1 MKLACL
7 RQRTLA
13 KSSQNSSFRPARLWA
28 VGFATFV
35 VVSVMLAAVPLRAA
49 SYSWAVSAGDWSVAS
64 NWGGS
69 LLPTSSGTAY
79 VVNGGTVNVT
89 QLGET
94 CGTLSLGSG
103 AGSGTVQMTGGS
115 LSAVSY
121 ENVGD
126 SGTGTFTQSGGIN
139 NCGASLYLGENTG
152 SSGAYNLNGGL
163 LILSS
168 LSQGSGSAAFNF
180 SGGTLRAGSGF
191 SSNVSMTLS
200 NGGGGATFDTAG
212 YSVTLAGPLSGSGSL
227 TMIGSGALTFTG
239 ANTYSGG
246 TTLGNGTLIAG
257 STGSLGSGLLALNG
271 GTLQGAYDGGGSY
284 TYLPNNILVTATA
297 SSTLNAPSGQNLPL
311 SGNLT
316 GSGTLTKIGGYSVFL
331 AGNNGGFSG
340 TYVNNVSNTM
350 LVGSGAGSAVASW
363 VVNGGNLCNTA
374 AGTQAISLG
383 ALSGSGG
390 DLGNNDPS
398 NGQVTY
404 RVGALNTSTT
414 FSGSIVNSVGG
425 GGTTVLV
432 KTGSG
437 TLALTGANSYSDG
450 TQINGGVLNFASG
463 SLPISNS
470 NISFGGGT
478 LQWATRNTQ
487 DVSSGIAP
495 IAAGQAALIDTNGN
509 SVTFASPLS
518 GPGGLTKTG
527 SGTLNLANSVNS
539 FAGNI
544 VVSGGTLVAGA
555 SGDPNSVNPTSSA
568 LGNVQLA
575 RRTISVNNGATLQF
589 TSGNVFGGAA
599 QTNDIV
605 ATPIVID
612 AGGAVVNAANSNN
625 IVGPVVLSGGTLTS
639 GSGNAS
645 VYLAWQ
651 LTAGSI
657 TVNTAPS
664 LMSGTGSYSGFNMAS
679 STTFNVG
686 ATGGPGFDLTVSAP
700 LADLQNNLGSST
712 LVKIGAGSMLVSN
725 SNNSYSGG
733 TTIGGGV
740 LTFTNGALGGGNVS
754 FSGGTLQYAGGYSD
768 NLGLRVKNS
777 ASAIAIDTN
786 GNSVMSSAFDG
797 TNVGGLI
804 KNGAGTLVVGG
815 TCGYLGPTTINAGT
829 LQLGAATGSLSIANS
844 GFETPQVGN
853 GLWTYD
859 TTGGVWNFAGT
870 SGIAADNSQ
879 FLNTAPGGTQ
889 AAFLQNS
896 SSFSQ
901 SISVGVT
908 GIYDLSFEATN
919 RPGYNADN
927 LAIDVDGV
935 SVQSWSFLRLNS
947 GSVFQTF
954 AVGIPLTAGT
964 HTLAFVGAS
973 SGGDT
978 TTLIDNI
985 STSANAHGSL
995 PSGGAVS
1002 LTGPSAML
1010 DVNGASQVIGSFAGV
1025 AGTSILDTGS
1035 LTVGDSSSTTF
1046 SGSISGAGGSLTKA
1060 GSGTLNL
1067 GGSNTY
1073 TGPTTIS
1080 QGKLVADGWLT
1091 NSAVSVNG
1099 GTLGGTGYLSSVT
1112 VNVRGT
1118 LAPGDPLGV
1127 LHLSGNLVLAAGAAM
1142 DFDLDGVSTDD
1153 ELSMPSGSLTFSG
1166 QQFSNFGFTWS
1177 AGFGPGTYT
1186 LVNAKSISGL
1196 GSNLSGSIDGLPASL
1211 SVSNNDL
1218 LLTVVPEPS
1227 TSALFGAGVVGLIG
1241 WVWQK
1246 RSRNSRVTC
1255 QRRVAMF
1262 DKTMMRGLMAV
1273 ALVATLLVGMAMA
1286 DNVILPSGLAP
1297 GSEYQI
1303 AFVTADFT
1311 SGTSGL
1317 ESYYNSFAT
1326 TEARKAQPSIL
1337 WGRPGQRSRRRMT
1350 ERTYIT
1356 LPPTCRSPP
1365 RTPQYTTPEASL
1377 WHPGTRNSG
1386 VVLV

>member
-1 MKLACL
+1 M
-7 RQRTLA
+7 LA
-13 KSSQNSSFRPARLWA
+13 KSSPRSNCRAAR
-28 VGFATFV
+28 
-35 VVSVMLAAVPLRAA
+35 LAAVAVASFVAVVLLTSLQVRADIYWKVA
-49 SYSWAVSAGDWSVAS
+49 PPNSGDWSVAT
-64 NWGGS
+64 NWTGG
-69 LLPTSSGTAY
+69 LPTSSVTAY

-227 TMIGSGALTFTG
+227 TLIGSGALTFTG
-239 ANTYSGG
+239 ANTYSSG

-316 GSGTLTKIGGYSVFL
+316 GSGTLTKTGGYSVFL

-437 TLALTGANSYSDG
+437 TLALTGANSYSGG
-450 TQINGGVLNFASG
+450 TQINGGVLTFASG
-463 SLPISNS
+463 SLPVS

-495 IAAGQAALIDTNGN
+495 IAAGQAAQIDTNGN

-527 SGTLNLANSVNS
+527 SGALNLANPVNS

-589 TSGNVFGGAA
+589 SSGNVFGGAA
-599 QTNDIV
+599 QANDIV

-625 IVGPVVLSGGTLTS
+625 IIGPVVLSGGTLTS

-712 LVKIGAGSMLVSN
+712 LVKTGAGSMLVSN

-740 LTFTNGALGGGNVS
+740 LTFTNGALGSGNVT
-754 FSGGTLQYAGGYSD
+754 FSGGTLQYAGGYSE

-786 GNSVMSSAFDG
+786 GNSVMSSAFDR

-859 TTGGVWNFAGT
+859 ITGGVWNFAGT

-908 GIYDLSFEATN
+908 GIYNLSFEATN

-978 TTLIDNI
+978 TTLIDSI
-985 STSANAHGSL
+985 STSANAHGLL

-1067 GGSNTY
+1067 GGRDTY
-1073 TGPTTIS
+1073 TGPTTIT
-1080 QGKLVADGWLT
+1080 QGRLAVDGWLT

-1099 GTLGGTGYLSSVT
+1099 GTLGGMGYLSSVT
-1112 VNVRGT
+1112 VSASGS
-1118 LAPGDPLGV
+1118 LAPGDPQGV
-1127 LHLSGNLVLAAGAAM
+1127 LNLSGNLVLAAGAAM
-1142 DFDLDGVSTDD
+1142 DFELDGVSTDD
-1153 ELSMPSGSLTFSG
+1153 EVSMPTGTLTFSG
-1166 QQFSNFGFTWS
+1166 QQFSNFGFTWT

-1186 LVNAKSISGL
+1186 LVSAESITGL

-1227 TSALFGAGVVGLIG
+1227 GFALFAAAAIGLLG
-1241 WVWQK
+1241 FAW
-1246 RSRNSRVTC
+1246 RRRRVT
-1255 QRRVAMF
+1255 RS
-1262 DKTMMRGLMAV
+1262 D
-1273 ALVATLLVGMAMA
+1273 VG
-1286 DNVILPSGLAP
+1286 
-1297 GSEYQI
+1297 
-1303 AFVTADFT
+1303 
-1311 SGTSGL
+1311 
-1317 ESYYNSFAT
+1317 
-1326 TEARKAQPSIL
+1326 K
-1337 WGRPGQRSRRRMT
+1337 
-1350 ERTYIT
+1350 
-1356 LPPTCRSPP
+1356 
-1365 RTPQYTTPEASL
+1365 
-1377 WHPGTRNSG
+1377 H
-1386 VVLV
+1386 